1 MEIITFDEIVN
12 MTWQMRRLSLAR
24 EPSGTIKEILRT
36 AQSMGCKVVGRHPHD
51 IMNDI
56 SSGEAGCSASEELW
70 RKIFQLKVIWQPQ
83 NLENKND

>member
-1 MEIITFDEIVN
+1 
-12 MTWQMRRLSLAR
+12 MRRLSLAR

-56 SSGEAGCSASEELW
+56 SSGEAGCSASEEL
-70 RKIFQLKVIWQPQ
+70 
-83 NLENKND
+83 